1 MENIEHVASRVREYL
16 QDNPELWKSLDL
28 GIVNLSAL
36 SRLIM
41 KDLELESFDAV
52 MGALKRIPVSG
63 ISMNTYRNI
72 LKKSKIESRTDIS
85 VLILKPTT
93 ENLKLLIELT
103 KNLTENYS
111 DYRIIQATQ
120 GYGIVVGD
128 ELLEKISRFIP
139 KTEIISK
146 STGLGEII
154 IVSSNSILS
163 IKGYVSYASG
173 LLSNRGINI
182 LQIVSFFTDITF
194 ILQPGDLLS
203 ALDIFLS
210 VKRGK

>member
-1 MENIEHVASRVREYL
+1 MKTIM
-16 QDNPELWKSLDL
+16 SLTRKL
-28 GIVNLSAL
+28 GIFHLTLASVTGMIG
-36 SRLIM
+36 LIM

-194 ILQPGDLLS
+194 ILQPRDLLS

>member
-1 MENIEHVASRVREYL
+1 MENNEHVASRVREYL

-36 SRLIM
+36 SRLIL

-194 ILQPGDLLS
+194 ILQPRDLLS

-210 VKRGK
+210 VKRGM

>member
-1 MENIEHVASRVREYL
+1 MENNEHVASRVREYL

-36 SRLIM
+36 SRLIL

-194 ILQPGDLLS
+194 ILQPRDLLS

>member
-1 MENIEHVASRVREYL
+1 MENNEHVASRVREYL

-36 SRLIM
+36 SRLIL

>member
-1 MENIEHVASRVREYL
+1 MENNEHVASRVREYL

-194 ILQPGDLLS
+194 ILQPRDLLS

>member
-1 MENIEHVASRVREYL
+1 MENNEHVASRVREYL